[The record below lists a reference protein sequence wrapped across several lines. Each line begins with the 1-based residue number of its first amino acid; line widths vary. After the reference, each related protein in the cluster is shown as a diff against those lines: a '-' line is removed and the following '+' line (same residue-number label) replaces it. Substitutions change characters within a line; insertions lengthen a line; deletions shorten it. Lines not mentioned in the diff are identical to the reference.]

1 MKYNDKLCFDESP
14 TDEKTGF
21 IRMIPDHE
29 YLRHQRE
36 GLGMTQHQVADKAG
50 ILLRQY
56 QRLESG
62 ERSMASTSLRIGLAV
77 CDALQLDP
85 HRFV

>member
-1 MKYNDKLCFDESP
+1 MEYNDKLYFDENP
-14 TDEKTGF
+14 PDELQGF
-21 IRMIPDHE
+21 TLAIPDYG

-36 GLGMTQHQVADKAG
+36 GLGMTQQEVADAAG

-62 ERSMASTSLRIGLAV
+62 ERSMASTSLRIGLSV
-77 CDALQLDP
+77 
-85 HRFV
+85 